1 MIYPES
7 NMSIFKTSQFNRRDI
22 LKSFGII
29 SGAAAT
35 GTILSFGSANAAG
48 LHEVNMQLG
57 WLASNGVLGE
67 VAADKL
73 GYYKDA
79 GLSLNIA
86 PGGPNIDGVA
96 SVASGR
102 ANLGSISSS
111 PSLMLA
117 RAAGIPIKCI
127 AAGYQQHPF
136 TYFSLKKNPV
146 NTPKDLIGKKVAT
159 QGTARILL
167 RALLAKNGISEDQV
181 EVSVMGGDMAALMT
195 GQVDVVTG
203 WNTNINALSVLG
215 DQRNDMTLWDAGI
228 QLYANPFYVT
238 DENLADNRAMVEDMI
253 RVSAKGWGWVKENPK
268 QAVEF
273 LVERY
278 PNLDLESEM
287 KAVDLITA
295 FSFNANTAKD
305 GWGTMARDNWAAQIS
320 IYDELGQFEKKAPEL
335 DDLVDFSILE
345 ATAAD
350 RPKLG

>member
-1 MIYPES
+1 
-7 NMSIFKTSQFNRRDI
+7 MSIFNEPNRRVL
-22 LKSFGII
+22 LKGI
-29 SGAAAT
+29 GAAAT
-35 GTILSFGSANAAG
+35 GTLLGVGGANARG
-48 LHEVNMQLG
+48 LFEVNMQLG
-57 WLASNGVLGE
+57 WLASNGILGE

-73 GYYKDA
+73 GYYEDA
-79 GLSLNIA
+79 GLSLKIIA
-86 PGGPNIDGVA
+86 GGPNIDGVA
-96 SVASGR
+96 TVASGR

-136 TYFSLKKNPV
+136 TYFSLKDNPV
-146 NTPKDLIGKKVAT
+146 NSPADLIGKTVGT

-167 RALLAKNGISEDQV
+167 RALLAKNGISEDDV
-181 EVSVMGGDMAALMT
+181 NVTVMGGDMAALMT

-238 DENLADNRAMVEDMI
+238 DQTLSENRKQVEDMI
-253 RVSAKGWGWVKENPK
+253 RVSAKGWGWVHDNPE

-278 PNLDLESEM
+278 PNLNLESEK
-287 KAVDLITA
+287 KAVSLIRA
-295 FSFNANTAKD
+295 FSFNENTAQN
-305 GWGTMARDNWAAQIS
+305 GWGTMTRENWEAQIN
-320 IYDELGQFEKKAPEL
+320 IYDQLGQFEGNAPKL
-335 DDLVDFSILE
+335 DDLVDFSVLE

-350 RPKLG
+350 RPKFG

>member
-1 MIYPES
+1 MKDHRI
-7 NMSIFKTSQFNRRDI
+7 NRRGM
-22 LKSFGII
+22 LTGMGAV
-29 SGAAAT
+29 SGLAMT
-35 GTILSFGSANAAG
+35 GSMLSFTKARAADTY
-48 LHEVNMQLG
+48 EVNMQLG
-57 WLASNGVLGE
+57 WLASNGILGE

-73 GYYKDA
+73 GYYADE
-79 GLSLNIA
+79 GLSLNVI

-117 RAAGIPIKCI
+117 RSAGIPIKCI

-136 TYFSLKKNPV
+136 TYFSLTDNPV
-146 NTPKDLIGKKVAT
+146 VVPTDLIGKSVAT

-167 RALLAKNGISEDQV
+167 RALLAKNGISEDDV
-181 EVSVMGGDMAALMT
+181 EISVMGADMAALMN

-215 DQRNDMTLWDAGI
+215 DKRQDMTLWDAGI

-238 DENLADNRAMVEDMI
+238 DETLAEHRDKVEAMI
-253 RVSAKGWGWVKENPK
+253 RVSAKGWGWVHENQE

-273 LVERY
+273 LVEAY
-278 PNLDLESEM
+278 PNMDKESEM
-287 KAVDLITA
+287 KAVGLIDG
-295 FSFNANTAKD
+295 FVFNENTASG
-305 GWGTMARDNWAAQIS
+305 GWGTMTPENWQAQLD
-320 IYDELGQFEKKAPEL
+320 IYDELGQFENGKPEL
-335 DDLVDFSILE
+335 ADLVDFTVLD

-350 RPKLG
+350 RPKFG

>member
-1 MIYPES
+1 MS
-7 NMSIFKTSQFNRRDI
+7 NFENKQFDRRQILKGIGIASGTALTGSIFSIGQ
-22 LKSFGII
+22 
-29 SGAAAT
+29 
-35 GTILSFGSANAAG
+35 ANAAG
-48 LHEVNMQLG
+48 AYEVNMQLG

-73 GYYKDA
+73 GYYADE
-79 GLSLNIA
+79 GLSLNII

-136 TYFSLKKNPV
+136 TYFSLKGNPV
-146 NTPKDLIGKKVAT
+146 RTPQDLVGKKVAT

-167 RALLAKNGISEDQV
+167 QALLAKNGISEDDV
-181 EVSVMGGDMAALMT
+181 EVSVMGGDMGPLMT

-203 WNTNINALSVLG
+203 WNTNIEALSVLG
-215 DQRNDMTLWDAGI
+215 DQRVDLTLWDAGI

-238 DENLADNRAMVEDMI
+238 DETLSAHRDKVEAMI
-253 RVSAKGWGWVKENPK
+253 RVSAKGWGWVYENPE
-268 QAVEF
+268 QAVDF
-273 LVERY
+273 LIERY
-278 PNLDLESEM
+278 PNMDRDSEM
-287 KAVDLITA
+287 KAVGLINA
-295 FSFNANTAKD
+295 FSFNAATAAN
-305 GWGTMARDNWAAQIS
+305 GWGTMSRENWEAQIS
-320 IYDELGQFEKKAPEL
+320 AYDNLGQFESGAPKL

-350 RPKLG
+350 RPTFG